1 MEVLGKLPVECCAD
15 VRVFVLD
22 VEEPGFAVEENEL
35 GACEVVACEEVVCEE
50 VACEEVVCED
60 VAAVPVV
67 VAWEVGICPMVVGSP
82 NGAVVSPAV
91 GVVVVLALVC
101 SAVCRREANP
111 HPVWHACSPRSEP
124 V

>member
-1 MEVLGKLPVECCAD
+1 MDVLGRLPVECCAV
-15 VRVFVLD
+15 VRVFVLV
-22 VEEPGFAVEENEL
+22 VEELCFAVEEDEL
-35 GACEVVACEEVVCEE
+35 GDCEDVAGD
-50 VACEEVVCED
+50 D

-67 VAWEVGICPMVVGSP
+67 VACEVGICPMVVGSP

-91 GVVVVLALVC
+91 RGVVVLALIC

-111 HPVWHACSPRSEP
+111 HPVWHACSPRSEL